1 MTGVR
6 VGSLKTARDGVRRS
20 SPQNFLTNFACES
33 DKHFLN
39 LIKKFAAHALCSKRR
54 RPGGGGSVYACACVA
69 HNVRS
74 SPGTRVLQASSA
86 VGYVVRAL
94 VRTAVDPCGHRLGL
108 ATGVEDDRELGDVTV
123 RNFVG
128 GKLNIMHNSDVD
140 PRGVINA
147 GIADMVKKYKAHQ
160 GPRD

>member
-54 RPGGGGSVYACACVA
+54 RPGGGGSVYAMHNCVA
-69 HNVRS
+69 HIVQKFA
-74 SPGTRVLQASSA
+74 GHAGVAS
-86 VGYVVRAL
+86 
-94 VRTAVDPCGHRLGL
+94 
-108 ATGVEDDRELGDVTV
+108 
-123 RNFVG
+123 FVG
-128 GKLNIMHNSDVD
+128 GGIC
-140 PRGVINA
+140 RA
-147 GIADMVKKYKAHQ
+147 GT
-160 GPRD
+160 GPDGRRSMRTSP